1 MTVTYTDPQYLTA
14 SRELLLELGAEF
26 VDAAIETEISLAKAR
41 EVDSLRRRAALRL
54 VPVAKLG
61 FEHLALAPSAD

>member
-1 MTVTYTDPQYLTA
+1 MTVTYTDPQFLQS

-61 FEHLALAPSAD
+61 FEHLHPAPVAD